1 MVTAANHYNASSS
14 WWGFPILRLKGVNYM
29 NISCFIDD
37 KGFIW
42 SIDEEGVSKYP
53 EPFVIA
59 HDYSKTG
66 RSICVYKTQDNGDRE
81 LVNEFVLYRSI
92 IELGIA
98 VELGANKRD
107 ESSVSLDEAVTDAL
121 NNALSFKKSWMEG
134 NASSPDQYP
143 LSMNNDDSGLWEEF
157 IYNHQEIE

>member
-1 MVTAANHYNASSS
+1 
-14 WWGFPILRLKGVNYM
+14 M

-42 SIDEEGVSKYP
+42 SIDQEGLSNYP
-53 EPFVIA
+53 QPFAIVN
-59 HDYSKTG
+59 DYSKTG
-66 RSICVYKTQDNGDRE
+66 KSVCVYKTEENGDQV
-81 LVNEFVLYRSI
+81 LIHEFVLYRSI

-107 ESSVSLDEAVTDAL
+107 ESSVSLEEAVTEAL
-121 NNALSFKKSWMEG
+121 NNALSFKESWMVG

-143 LSMNNDDSGLWEEF
+143 LSMPYDDSGLWHEL
-157 IYNHQEIE
+157 IYSHQDIES